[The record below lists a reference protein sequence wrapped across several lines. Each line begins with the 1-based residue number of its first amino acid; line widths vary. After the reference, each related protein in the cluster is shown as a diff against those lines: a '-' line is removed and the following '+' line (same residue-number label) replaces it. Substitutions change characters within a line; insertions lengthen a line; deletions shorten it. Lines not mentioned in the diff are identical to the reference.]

1 MTKISSPSYFTGLA
15 VGMLTA
21 LLINCQPARSQ
32 ERAVLVSSGKIK
44 LSTKFLVCVKTESG
58 KIISLKYDSHCWRCK
73 IVNIPMKW
81 DVVTIRKKTFIK
93 PVL

>member
-1 MTKISSPSYFTGLA
+1 MTKFFSRNYFTGIA
-15 VGMLTA
+15 VGILTT
-21 LLINCQPARSQ
+21 LLVNCQQANSQ

-44 LSTKFLVCVKTESG
+44 LSTKFLVYIKTESG

-73 IVNIPMKW
+73 IVNIPMNW
-81 DVVTIRKKTFIK
+81 DVATVRRKIFVK

>member
-1 MTKISSPSYFTGLA
+1 MTNIFSPNYFTRIAAGI
-15 VGMLTA
+15 LTI
-21 LLINCQPARSQ
+21 LLMNCQQANSQ

-44 LSTKFLVCVKTESG
+44 LSTKFLVCIKPESG

-81 DVVTIRKKTFIK
+81 DVVTVRKRTFIK